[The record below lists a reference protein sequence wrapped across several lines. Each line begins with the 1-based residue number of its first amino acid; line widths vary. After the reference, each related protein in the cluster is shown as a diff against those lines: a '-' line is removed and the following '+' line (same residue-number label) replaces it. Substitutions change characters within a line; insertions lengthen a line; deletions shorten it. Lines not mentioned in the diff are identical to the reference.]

1 MRIYNAQPTTQLL
14 LPQSST
20 VKAKDAQTG
29 SFKDFLL
36 NSIQDVNSMQQ
47 QADHAVETLMTGG
60 DADPAEVL
68 TAVQKADMAFRLMM
82 QMRNKMMEVFRE
94 VKDIRV

>member
-1 MRIYNAQPTTQLL
+1 MRIENAQPTTQLL
-14 LPQSST
+14 TPQTST
-20 VKAKDAQTG
+20 ARAKDVDAP

-47 QADHAVETLMTGG
+47 QADQAVETLMTGG

-82 QMRNKMMEVFRE
+82 QMRNKMMEVYRE
-94 VKDIRV
+94 VRDIRV